1 MASDEE
7 IADKTSQKLTGAAL
21 EISNVAKLD
30 NDNEETAEIK
40 KESANELPIRDTP
53 KDSQTTPDEKRQ
65 RITLTLL
72 NYKKKR
78 WPCRLRMVYFNIASK
93 IRISFL

>member
-7 IADKTSQKLTGAAL
+7 IADKTSQKLTGAAQ

-40 KESANELPIRDTP
+40 KESENELPIRDTP
-53 KDSQTTPDEKRQ
+53 QDSETTPDETKGRG
-65 RITLTLL
+65 
-72 NYKKKR
+72 
-78 WPCRLRMVYFNIASK
+78 
-93 IRISFL
+93 